1 MKTFIIALALLL
13 TGCATG
19 PDPYAAGNML
29 PGKLTSLSDGH
40 VIPVQI
46 ELQPMSHPTG
56 TMTGIDPVTGEQFSG
71 NYTFIVETKVVR
83 QSQPGLL
90 FDEDTSRAVQ
100 TSNVAPGTAVLV
112 GDKGTVINLTITA
125 KAGSPPVGLGNGED
139 NKGRKYT
146 LQF

>member
-1 MKTFIIALALLL
+1 
-13 TGCATG
+13 
-19 PDPYAAGNML
+19 
-29 PGKLTSLSDGH
+29 
-40 VIPVQI
+40 
-46 ELQPMSHPTG
+46 MSHPTG